1 MLEADFQFATDSRCE
16 GVLGD
21 AVSVTLQRE
30 AFRQHRT
37 GRAESVRI
45 CVHVSVQSHLH
56 VPFKNHNSI

>member
-16 GVLGD
+16 GDLSD
-21 AVSVTLQRE
+21 AVRVTLQHE

-37 GRAESVRI
+37 GRTESVRM

-56 VPFKNHNSI
+56 AAFKNHNSI